1 MGAIFA
7 AQLFVWGLLEPTGE
21 LHLVGHVS
29 ASGSPSLPACS
40 RISVSQCQNVGAFHR
55 GIAVGVVPPRGAQC
69 LGLALGVG
77 STSHPLAATR
87 QDAGMGLGL
96 TGGCRQ
102 GAGLGLGL
110 SFGSQLWVSLV
121 SAGRMLV
128 WVQLYCGSEGC
139 HQASCW
145 P

>member
-1 MGAIFA
+1 M
-7 AQLFVWGLLEPTGE
+7 EPTGE

-69 LGLALGVG
+69 LGLPLGVG

-110 SFGSQLWVSLV
+110 SFGSHWCQQ
-121 SAGRMLV
+121 AGC
-128 WVQLYCGSEGC
+128 WCGFGSTVGLKAVTRRAAGLNCGEKW
-139 HQASCW
+139 SCW
-145 P
+145 FIRL